1 MTWYSFMHVFPLR
14 RTLLPWIVRNA
25 NVAARPAIVAWDIAA
40 VRPSM
45 VKKRCL
51 VALLCG
57 LAFGLASMHSPVQAE
72 ILNYAEVG
80 RPEDPGLELLQEDP
94 HDLIFFKASAGGGW
108 VKARLLELPGREM
121 PANPKGQ
128 LKFRING
135 IETKDFVAKWDE
147 IESIDFWEKRLERET
162 ADRIKAGDFT
172 GAYPFLSVLIRDYP
186 NRPNLR
192 TLRSEFLLRDAL
204 SRFKDGEIGPSLAM
218 LEELHRYAPEYK
230 SDTVLNGIGIMTDR
244 LMQQLMDEEEL
255 ELAQRLL
262 ARLETDYRGQNLAS
276 IKKWNQTFLTM
287 AQERQDAAIAALEA
301 EDFRTARRL
310 SRESIH
316 LKPSIPGGQELVR
329 EIDEIYPLVN
339 VGVLQTAKDLD
350 PTRLDNWAARRAGR
364 LLYRVLFEMKG
375 AGPEGGEYDFLFG
388 ETELSADR
396 QEFKMLLQP
405 EQLEPPLNRIN
416 GFLIADRLAERVDPG
431 SPVYFSPWAAAIK
444 EIGLDGPK
452 EIDCILRRPNVL
464 PSALIQMTVDG
475 SWFGGEPGSPTGDYR
490 RDVIEG
496 DVVRYTLVGEQRTK
510 TQPREIVEI
519 RTESAADGV
528 AKLLAGEVDVLDQL
542 FPADAVRLESNRDV
556 RVARYPL
563 PSVHMLVPCSDHA
576 FLAERTFRRALL
588 YGTNRDDILAGELLE
603 GLEVPGCRVLSGPF
617 PAGFEKND
625 PLGYAYDQSIA
636 PRRYEPRLAKL
647 LMTMNANTL
656 EAQADRKK
664 EEVPELKPIRLA
676 HPPENLSRTA
686 CEAIKSQW
694 ELLDLEIELVELPVG
709 MAFPEPGMAD
719 LAYVAAAVWE
729 PIIDARRVLGPQ
741 GMAGST
747 DQLVG
752 LGLRRLEESK
762 NWKDARD
769 RLLDLHYIVHHEL
782 PVIPLWQLV
791 DSYAYNRSLLGVGS
805 DVVSLYQ
812 NAEKWRLSQ

>member
-1 MTWYSFMHVFPLR
+1 MTLHPWMPRFDAISGEAMICMRKTLR
-14 RTLLPWIVRNA
+14 LLA
-25 NVAARPAIVAWDIAA
+25 
-40 VRPSM
+40 
-45 VKKRCL
+45 
-51 VALLCG
+51 VALLAVTLCG
-57 LAFGLASMHSPVQAE
+57 DANAE
-72 ILNYAEVG
+72 IINYGEIG
-80 RPEDPGLELLQEDP
+80 RPEAPGLELLQEDP
-94 HDLIFFKASAGGGW
+94 HDLIFFKAAAGGGW
-108 VKARLLELPGREM
+108 VKASLLELPNREM
-121 PANPKGQ
+121 PSSPKGQ
-128 LKFRING
+128 LQFRING
-135 IETKDFVAKWDE
+135 IEAKDFVAKWDE

-186 NRPNLR
+186 DRPNLR

-204 SRFKDGEIGPSLAM
+204 ARFKKGEIGPALAM

-230 SDTVLNGIGIMTDR
+230 SDSVISGIGMTTDR
-244 LMQQLMDEEEL
+244 LMQTLMDEKKL
-255 ELAQRLL
+255 ELAQQLL
-262 ARLETDYRGQNLAS
+262 ARLEKDYRGQNLAS
-276 IKKWNQTFLTM
+276 IKKWNQTFLEM
-287 AQERQDAAIAALEA
+287 AQERQDAAIAALNA
-301 EDFRTARRL
+301 EDFRAARML
-310 SRESIH
+310 SRESIY

-329 EIDEIYPLVN
+329 KIDQIYPLVN
-339 VGVLQTAKDLD
+339 VGVLQTATDID

-375 AGPEGGEYDFLFG
+375 AGPEGGEYAFLFG
-388 ETELSADR
+388 ETEQSADR
-396 QEFKMLLQP
+396 QEFKMLLQT
-405 EQLEPPLNRIN
+405 EKLEPPLNGIS
-416 GFLIADRLAERVDPG
+416 GFLVADRLAQRVDPG

-444 EIGLDGPK
+444 AIGLDGPK
-452 EIDCILRRPNVL
+452 EIDCLLRRPNVL

-496 DVVRYTLVGEQRTK
+496 DVVRYTLVGKQRTA
-510 TQPREIVEI
+510 TQPREIVEV

-528 AKLLAGEVDVLDQL
+528 AKLLKGEVDVLDQL
-542 FPADAVRLESNRDV
+542 FPADAVRLEGNRNI
-556 RVARYPL
+556 RVANYPL

-576 FLAERTFRRALL
+576 YLAERAFRRALV
-588 YGTNRDDILAGELLE
+588 YGTNREDILSGELLE

-617 PAGFEKND
+617 PAGIEPND

-647 LMTMNANTL
+647 LITMNANTL
-656 EAQADRKK
+656 ASQAKRKK
-664 EEVPELKPIRLA
+664 EDVPVLKPIRLA
-676 HPPENLSRTA
+676 HPPENLSRSA

-694 ELLDLEIELVELPVG
+694 ELLDLEVELVELPVG
-709 MAFPEPGMAD
+709 KAFPDPGTAD

-729 PIIDARRVLGPQ
+729 PIIDARRVLGPE

-782 PVIPLWQLV
+782 PIIPLWQLV
-791 DSYAYNRSLLGVGS
+791 DSYAYNRNLLGVGS